1 MSDMILLCT
10 KVLMTDI
17 YLCLTVYS
25 NRCPYLQGMA
35 CPHQW
40 LLYCSVAAAVTC
52 ACDTS
57 TSYIQLRLS
66 NLNTWLRVSHQQW
79 WIQRRAGDE
88 RTQPPP
94 AYSNTA
100 VTSLLNLHTDY
111 MGIRFANC
119 RNQKKYFYSK
129 CIGAFGNLAQ
139 PRPTGRIYSTPRTL
153 AGFKGGRGQRRNKRA
168 GRDRRDHSPVHHQF
182 LDPSMLTST
191 CTQYYTV
198 SKNVHLLFFE

>member
-1 MSDMILLCT
+1 MAFRPISEAARSWSD
-10 KVLMTDI
+10 DN
-17 YLCLTVYS
+17 YLCLTAYS

-35 CPHQW
+35 CLHQW

-57 TSYIQLRLS
+57 TSYTQPHLS
-66 NLNTWLRVSHQQW
+66 NLNRWLRVSHQQW

-119 RNQKKYFYSK
+119 CNQKKYFYSK

-139 PRPTGRIYSTPRTL
+139 PRPTGRIYSASRTPNWTW
-153 AGFKGGRGQRRNKRA
+153 GGERSEKKQNRGKR
-168 GRDRRDHSPVHHQF
+168 
-182 LDPSMLTST
+182 
-191 CTQYYTV
+191 
-198 SKNVHLLFFE
+198 